1 MARRRFDRTSIFF
14 GIVGLLFIWDLI
26 YFLGITDPTHLP
38 HPFRLFNLFSDSELF
53 RGFRTMVRQIIFLF
67 VPAGIVGMAAGCLI
81 ELNSSLTNV
90 LLRFFRI
97 GLWLPFFMIF
107 ALPDKFALGL
117 AAVMLC
123 SCYHYLIARFYLE
136 LQGYAALT
144 YVGRETF
151 LQAWLISLISQIWG
165 GPWKWYEF
173 SARFAPSDGF
183 TCLAM
188 LIVLSFLVN
197 WFFRSNFD
205 LTAQR
210 RKIILAREFDNAN
223 WNTLRGTFLITIV
236 CLLIWLTFSQLWPEL
251 VSSSPLDVLKA
262 GYALFKSGELW
273 GDIGI
278 SLLEI
283 AIGIVLG
290 AALVLP
296 VFAVISNVPSVR
308 SLFFRLLPFTYIS
321 PIVLWLFAF
330 MLVPSWIYFWHKV
343 IAVGFLTFFPLIQ
356 AMWALHDHSWFYRL
370 SLATDDA
377 LPIAFVIMLFGE
389 LMAAT
394 AGLGFM
400 MTVASATYQI
410 DKSLVG
416 FLVTIAL
423 LIALSAALRSIAKQ
437 LNSTAPSTEV
447 VPAETT

>member
-1 MARRRFDRTSIFF
+1 MARWRFDRISIFF
-14 GIVGLLFIWDLI
+14 GIIGLLFIWDLI
-26 YFLGITDPTHLP
+26 YFLGITDPTHFP
-38 HPFRLFNLFSDSELF
+38 HPFRLFNLFTDSELF

-67 VPAGIVGMAAGCLI
+67 VPAGIVGITAGCLI
-81 ELNSSLTNV
+81 LRNSPLTYA
-90 LLRFFRI
+90 LLRFLRI
-97 GLWLPFFMIF
+97 GLWLPFVIIF

-117 AAVMLC
+117 TIVALC
-123 SCYHYLIARFYLE
+123 SCYHYLIARSYLE
-136 LQGYAALT
+136 LHGNAALA

-151 LQAWLISLISQIWG
+151 LQAWLISLIAQIWG

-173 SARFAPSDGF
+173 SARFVPSDGF
-183 TCLAM
+183 KCLAM
-188 LIVLSFLVN
+188 LIVLAFLVN

-236 CLLIWLTFSQLWPEL
+236 CLLIWLTFSQLWPKL
-251 VSSSPLDVLKA
+251 IPTSPLDVLAA
-262 GYALFKSGELW
+262 GYTLFKAGELW

-283 AIGIVLG
+283 AIGITLG

-296 VFAVISNVPSVR
+296 VLVVISNVPSVR
-308 SLFFRLLPFTYIS
+308 GLFFRLLPLTYIS

-343 IAVGFLTFFPLIQ
+343 VAVGFLAFFPLIQ
-356 AMWALHDHSWFYRL
+356 AMWALHDRSWPYRL
-370 SLATDDA
+370 SLAIDDA
-377 LPIAFVIMLFGE
+377 LPIAFVMMLFGE

-416 FLVTIAL
+416 FLVTTAL
-423 LIALSAALRSIAKQ
+423 LITLSAALRSIAKH
-437 LNSTAPSTEV
+437 LNSPAASTEV
-447 VPAETT
+447 VPAEAT